1 MTLKLLRAMRRLRAS
16 RLIVS
21 AAALSV
27 AATSSSHAQDRN
39 AVSFEASLG
48 GGSGRGGGPY
58 ILRSGFATDL
68 SAAFRL
74 NSAHDNGLLISVA
87 RGWQGSSN
95 PDLLCFVAPSGGCIP
110 TFPIFTSVALLA
122 GLETGQLPGG
132 TVRFLVGPGY
142 YRSENARVGG
152 AEGRVEMATHAAA
165 HFALV
170 GFARGDVL
178 GRVSGSTL
186 RLWALG
192 VGIRLD

>member
-1 MTLKLLRAMRRLRAS
+1 MTLKLSRAARRLRAS
-16 RLIVS
+16 RTIVFATGLLL
-21 AAALSV
+21 AAAASL
-27 AATSSSHAQDRN
+27 HAQDRN
-39 AVSFEASLG
+39 AVSVEASVG
-48 GGSGRGGGPY
+48 AGAGRGGGPFV
-58 ILRSGFATDL
+58 LRSAFATDL

-74 NSAHDNGLLISVA
+74 NSAHENRLLVSVV
-87 RGWQGSSN
+87 RGWQDVSN
-95 PDLLCFVAPSGGCIP
+95 PDLDCSPEPSGKCEP
-110 TFPIFTSVALLA
+110 TFPTFTSLILLA

-192 VGIRLD
+192 VGIRLE